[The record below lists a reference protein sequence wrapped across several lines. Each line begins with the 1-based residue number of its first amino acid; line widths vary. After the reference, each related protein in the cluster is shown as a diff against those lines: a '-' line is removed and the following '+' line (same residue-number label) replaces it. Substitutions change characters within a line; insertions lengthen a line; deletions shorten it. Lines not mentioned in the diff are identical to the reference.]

1 MEKRLELGK
10 MERWETWQ
18 AGETDAK
25 ESWELVV
32 NVLGERDAN
41 SSRPLTQ

>member
-1 MEKRLELGK
+1 
-10 MERWETWQ
+10 MERWEAGR

-32 NVLGERDAN
+32 NVPRKGCQFFCGL
-41 SSRPLTQ
+41 